1 MGQAPLV
8 PRLSDSWLGTETRSW
23 PCPGDAGRHT
33 STHHQTEDHP
43 GGPPAPPRPPT
54 HHGRSSISSQ
64 GRPAEEQGQHPAAE
78 HPRGEA
84 AASGVPA
91 EAGRWGSLGGCPPP
105 SLRGPSSW
113 LRPCTPGPLDSLGG
127 PKGSPSL
134 SPNCWQRDM
143 DQCPGHRSPREE
155 TAARARAE
163 RL

>member
-1 MGQAPLV
+1 MTSGFCHSPECSNPWEKDSDTLYSKIYSYKYYRGKPLPFPGPVSPSKGMSQAPLV
-8 PRLSDSWLGTETRSW
+8 PRFSDSWLGTETRSW

-33 STHHQTEDHP
+33 STHHQTKDQP

-54 HHGRSSISSQ
+54 HHGRGSVSSQ

-105 SLRGPSSW
+105 SLWGPSFQ
-113 LRPCTPGPLDSLGG
+113 L
-127 PKGSPSL
+127 
-134 SPNCWQRDM
+134 
-143 DQCPGHRSPREE
+143 
-155 TAARARAE
+155 
-163 RL
+163 